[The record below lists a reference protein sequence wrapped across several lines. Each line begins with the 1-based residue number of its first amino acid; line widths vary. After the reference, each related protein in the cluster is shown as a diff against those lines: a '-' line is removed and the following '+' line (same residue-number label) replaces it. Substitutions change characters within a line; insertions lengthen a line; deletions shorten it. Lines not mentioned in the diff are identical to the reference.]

1 MFDRSNFKLDEEKFY
16 KSLKFICEW
25 YYVTLLV
32 INITNKEIKYLM
44 IEMTNILSL
53 PLELIIKIFENLPDQ
68 KIQYKIGR
76 TNKYL

>member
-1 MFDRSNFKLDEEKFY
+1 MNKN
-16 KSLKFICEW
+16 I
-25 YYVTLLV
+25 TLLV

-53 PLELIIKIFENLPDQ
+53 PLELIIKIFENLLDQ
-68 KIQYKIGR
+68 KTQYKISR